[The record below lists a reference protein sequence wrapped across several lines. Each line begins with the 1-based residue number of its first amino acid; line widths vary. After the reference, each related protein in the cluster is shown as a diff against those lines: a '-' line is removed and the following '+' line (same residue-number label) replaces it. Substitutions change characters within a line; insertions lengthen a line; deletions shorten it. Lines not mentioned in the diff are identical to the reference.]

1 MGIPPGVLDSAI
13 RQLWVELSA
22 NGLDLGKLGH
32 GLRLWAMTQHE
43 INSEDPPY
51 AVDSLERKP
60 DVGANDYF
68 ALDIRTGRIV
78 DVQGFPEARKPAWK
92 IRVDF
97 GPVIG
102 ELQSSAQITN
112 YSRDEL
118 IGRLVVGAVNLGK
131 KRIAGFTSEFLIL
144 GALDPDGTVRLLQL
158 EDGVG
163 PGAPVA

>member
-1 MGIPPGVLDSAI
+1 M
-13 RQLWVELSA
+13 
-22 NGLDLGKLGH
+22 
-32 GLRLWAMTQHE
+32 AMTQHE
-43 INSEDPPY
+43 INPAALPY
-51 AVDSLERKP
+51 ATESLDRKP
-60 DVGANDYF
+60 DVRGDDYF

-78 DVQGFPEARKPAWK
+78 EVQDFPEARKPAWK

-112 YSRDEL
+112 YSKDEL
-118 IGRLVVGAVNLGK
+118 MGRLVVGAVNLGR

-158 EDGVG
+158 EDGVE